1 MLDRMDQATLSLL
14 KRGDQSAWEALIAA
28 HQDRVLNFLFHV
40 EGSYPDALDLT
51 QETFFRAWRGIG
63 TFRAGEELVPWLFT
77 IARNTQI
84 ESHRRRR
91 LARFSIEEA
100 AETGFEPVDDADG
113 PQGRAERE
121 QDSRR
126 LREALLE
133 IPEDYRS
140 AVVLRY
146 MQDLPYE
153 EIARVQGV
161 AVGTAKSRVF
171 RGKELLARALEGKV
185 IVE

>member
-1 MLDRMDQATLSLL
+1 MLHRMDAATLALL
-14 KRGDQSAWEALIAA
+14 KRGDRDAWEALVGE
-28 HQDRVLNFLFHV
+28 HQDRVLNYLYHV
-40 EGSYPDALDLT
+40 EGSYPDALDLA

-63 TFRAGEELVPWLFT
+63 TFREGEELLPWLFT

-91 LARFSIEEA
+91 LARFSIEQA
-100 AETGFEPVDDADG
+100 AETGFEPVEDADG
-113 PQGRAERE
+113 PQARAERD
-121 QDSRR
+121 QDARR

-133 IPEDYRS
+133 IPEEYRT
-140 AVVLRY
+140 AVVLRF

-185 IVE
+185 VVE

>member
-1 MLDRMDQATLSLL
+1 MDHATLALL
-14 KRGDQSAWEALIAA
+14 RSGDQSAWQALIEA
-28 HQDRVLNFLFHV
+28 HQDRVLNFLYHV

-51 QETFFRAWRGIG
+51 QETFFRAWRGIA
-63 TFRAGEELVPWLFT
+63 TFRAGEELAPWLFT

-84 ESHRRRR
+84 ESHRRRK
-91 LARFSIEEA
+91 LPRFSIEEA

-113 PQGRAERE
+113 PQRRAERE
-121 QDSRR
+121 QEARR

-133 IPEDYRS
+133 LPEDYRS

-146 MQDLPYE
+146 MHDLPYE
-153 EIARVQGV
+153 EIASVQGV

-171 RGKELLARALEGKV
+171 RGKELLARALEGQV
-185 IVE
+185 VVE